1 MALQKKKKVIAYAVF
16 HCRMCFVF
24 ARSKRLLVNTTH
36 SIFSATKG
44 QLRKEAIK
52 IAPLSKLHVNN
63 TCSAVHNKINKISF
77 PRVIF
82 PSKFPVGE
90 KIDLLLYFENMGILF
105 DIFFKNI

>member
-1 MALQKKKKVIAYAVF
+1 MALQKKKKVITYAVF
-16 HCRMCFVF
+16 HCRMSFVF
-24 ARSKRLLVNTTH
+24 ARSKRLLVNTTY

-105 DIFFKNI
+105 GIF